1 MRRVTQADIA
11 KELGLSP
18 STVGLVVGN
27 SDSPLRRY
35 LNKDTVRRIEEK
47 ARELGY
53 KPNVAAQIMR
63 RGRTNVIVFLNMGGL
78 AQWVHRQAYEIGQLV
93 HEMGYDYQVIDAYWW
108 VSKGDQI
115 IDQIIASR
123 PEGVVLSG
131 SPQTEMD
138 FSRFRDAG
146 IPLVSIDYEIP
157 GISWVRH
164 DVRSAISTL
173 VSSSLAA
180 GRVNPA
186 LVIIKRSSVTWQ
198 QRERRLGFLDALA
211 AFGWS
216 KPSDVDLSNLKRT
229 RLRSGS
235 ALVVNDNSP
244 TIHFDPF
251 RPGHAVAERLSTSVD
266 ALFCANDDYATGALT
281 HYLRTGVKVPDQVAL
296 SGFDNLFHTTEGVVP
311 ITTVEFRT
319 EKMCQAAM
327 KLLVSQIGGEAS
339 NAEELVFPCDIIW
352 RESMP
357 APSVE
362 KVRSPR
368 DKVIP

>member
-27 SDSPLRRY
+27 SNSPLRQH
-35 LNKDTVRRIEEK
+35 LNEDTVRRIEEK
-47 ARELGY
+47 AREMGY

-93 HEMGYDYQVIDAYWW
+93 HQMGYDYQVIDAYWW

-131 SPQTEMD
+131 TPQTEMD
-138 FSRFRDAG
+138 FSRFREAG
-146 IPLVSIDYEIP
+146 IPLVSMNYEVP
-157 GISWVRH
+157 GVSWVRH
-164 DVRSAISTL
+164 DVRTAISTL
-173 VSSSLAA
+173 IYSSISA
-180 GRVNPA
+180 GRVKPA
-186 LVIIKRSSVTWQ
+186 LIILKHSSFSWQ
-198 QRERRLGFLDALA
+198 QRERLLGYMDALEA
-211 AFGWS
+211 AGWS
-216 KPSDVDLSNLKRT
+216 EPIEVELRNLKKS
-229 RLRSGS
+229 RLRSDR
-235 ALVVNDNSP
+235 ALVINDSAP

-251 RPGHAVAERLSTSVD
+251 RPGHVVAERLGTSID
-266 ALFCANDDYATGALT
+266 SLFCANDNYATGALT
-281 HYLRTGVKVPDQVAL
+281 HYLRNKVDVPGQVAL

-311 ITTVEFRT
+311 ITTVDFRT
-319 EKMCQAAM
+319 EAMCEAAM

-339 NAEELVFPCDIIW
+339 QAEELVFPCDIVW

-357 APSVE
+357 APVGASAPNPQQVT
-362 KVRSPR
+362 
-368 DKVIP
+368 